1 MKHPDR
7 EEWVPF
13 VFGEVDSDTRQRL
26 ARHLEECPD
35 CAREITGW
43 RQSLRKLDRWPLPKL
58 QAEPK
63 IVAFQPIVR
72 WALAASLVLGLGL
85 LVGRMTS
92 PAPVNAAELRSQV
105 EASVRASLQ
114 ANLQDALRQAEAQT
128 AKTLSATEAR
138 LANASA
144 EQKEQIWRGF
154 VEVLNRARLDDSQ
167 SVQALLRQLQEQN
180 ETELVALRKDLETLA
195 STADEQIRQ
204 ARLKLIQ
211 LAANSRSV
219 E

>member
-13 VFGEVDSDTRQRL
+13 VFGEVDPDTRKRL
-26 ARHLEECPD
+26 ACHLEGCPD
-35 CAREITGW
+35 CAREIAGW

-58 QAEPK
+58 QAETK
-63 IVAFQPIVR
+63 IVPFPPIVR

-85 LVGRMTS
+85 FVGRSTS

-105 EASVRASLQ
+105 EASVRVSLR
-114 ANLQDALRQAEAQT
+114 ADVQDALRQAEAQT
-128 AKTLSATEAR
+128 AKALSVTEAR

-144 EQKEQIWRGF
+144 EQKQQIWRGF
-154 VEVLNRARLDDSQ
+154 LEVLDRARLDDRQ
-167 SVQALLRQLQEQN
+167 SVQALFRQVQERN
-180 ETELVALRKDLETLA
+180 EAELVALRKDLETLA

-211 LAANSRSV
+211 LAANSRSL